1 MKKTLSILLLLIP
14 LSCISQTKKPIDGF
28 FGIKFGADSA
38 TVRAIVLAKGGV
50 VSERSKPGHMVFS
63 NINYE
68 TWKNVTLYVEILENK
83 TYKIAIAIIKMA
95 PDNVLQDYKKL
106 VNQTNAIYGAG
117 KEISSENVS
126 SLTLWMDKN
135 INNINV
141 STLSP
146 EVLMLTYK
154 NNDLGPMGEKIR

>member
-1 MKKTLSILLLLIP
+1 MKKTLSLLLLLIP
-14 LSCISQTKKPIDGF
+14 LFCISQTKKPIDGF

-38 TVRAIVLAKGGV
+38 TVKAIVLAKGGV
-50 VSERSKPGHMVFS
+50 IGERSKPGHMVFS
-63 NINYE
+63 KINYE

-106 VNQTNAIYGAG
+106 VNETNAIYGAG
-117 KEISSENVS
+117 REISSENVS
-126 SLTLWMDKN
+126 SSTLWMDKN

-141 STLSP
+141 STLSS